1 MTGAPVRVL
10 SIRVVTAA
18 ALIAGATLAA
28 CVEDPLAL
36 DSANAPGETAQTRD
50 FTLKVS
56 DVPTWRDTTYT
67 GFALPNEARF
77 DIVSNGSKLGAR
89 VLGRLNVPDT
99 INTFA
104 DTLPVDVFDSLDVR
118 FQIDTVRS
126 EFSAFP
132 VTLKMIELTS
142 PFDADSV
149 TWLETGLGPA
159 WMTPGGD
166 LGVVIGSV
174 EITGMS
180 DSLIMT
186 PDLPADSLLKAW
198 QDTDGENGY
207 ALVLEG
213 PEARINVQQVQ
224 FRYDALLQGRT
235 RPVSREQV
243 SIPRTFITDPVQPP
257 SGMALR
263 IGGLPASRFYVDFDL
278 PAQIGGIPLVG
289 STINHAELDF
299 EPLPPPAEPFAL
311 ERPLA
316 SRIMTLLA
324 DPFVFG
330 AKTPIG
336 SSPLRFTPLDPD
348 SLSGGRMIR
357 LDITLLVVSAVRN
370 GDLNIRIGLRG
381 VPDAQALG
389 FWEFGSE
396 ESPPELRP
404 RLRIVLTP
412 PPVFPVP

>member
-1 MTGAPVRVL
+1 MTSGPVRAL
-10 SIRVVTAA
+10 SVRVVAAA

-28 CVEDPLAL
+28 CVQDPLAL
-36 DSANAPGETAQTRD
+36 DGARAPGETAQTRD
-50 FTLKVS
+50 FTLEAS

-77 DIVSNGSKLGAR
+77 DLVSNGSSLGSH

-104 DTLPVDVFDSLDVR
+104 DTLPVDMFDSLDVR
-118 FQIDTVRS
+118 FQIDTLRS
-126 EFSAFP
+126 DFSGFP
-132 VTLKMIELTS
+132 VTLKMIELTR

-149 TWLETGLGPA
+149 TWVETGLGPK
-159 WMTPGGD
+159 WTTPGGD

-174 EITGMS
+174 EITGVS
-180 DSLIMT
+180 DSLIMN

-213 PEARINVQQVQ
+213 PEARINIQQVL

-235 RPVSREQV
+235 RPVNRQQV
-243 SIPRTFITDPVQPP
+243 SLPRTFITNPVQPAAGI
-257 SGMALR
+257 SLR
-263 IGGLPASRFYVDFDL
+263 IGGLPASRFYIDFDL
-278 PAQIGGIPLVG
+278 PQQIGGIPLAG
-289 STINHAELDF
+289 STINHAEVDF
-299 EPLPPPAEPFAL
+299 EPLPPPADPFAL

-324 DPFVFG
+324 DPFLFG

-336 SSPLRFTPLDPD
+336 SSPRTFTPIDPD
-348 SLSGGRMIR
+348 SLGVGRMVR
-357 LDITLLVVSAVRN
+357 LDITLLVVSAIRD
-370 GDLNIRIGLRG
+370 GDFKIRIGLRG
-381 VPDAQALG
+381 VPDAQAVG
-389 FWEFGSE
+389 FWEFGSVE
-396 ESPPELRP
+396 APPELRP

-412 PPVFPVP
+412 APVFPVP